1 VFDGTQSVGTGILRG
16 LGETRIPMVAALVS
30 YWAIAL
36 PLGYA
41 ACFRWG
47 WGVQGMWAGLAV
59 GLVIV
64 GAVLL
69 ATWHRRVT
77 RFG

>member
-1 VFDGTQSVGTGILRG
+1 
-16 LGETRIPMVAALVS
+16 M
-30 YWAIAL
+30 
-36 PLGYA
+36 

-47 WGVQGMWAGLAV
+47 WGVQGMWAGLAF

-69 ATWHRRVT
+69 RTWHNRVT